1 MPPSKETRRES
12 KRKRQERFLA
22 AYGQCPSITRA
33 AKVAQIAF
41 KTHYD
46 WMKKDPTYPARFAEA
61 EKIAT
66 QNMIGVA
73 YDRALAM
80 SDRLMILFLN
90 ARAPEQFA
98 DAQRIYMES
107 RHYHKHT
114 GQVELKPVASEK
126 PHIPVEDMP
135 LELQRQL
142 LDWMRQRKTEQEARQ
157 LPGPEMKE
165 VVDAKQ
171 AIGSGKRAPGAT
183 DGVSGEPESE
193 SAG

>member
-1 MPPSKETRRES
+1 MASAAPIEKRRET

-22 AYGQCPSITRA
+22 AYGKCPSITRA
-33 AKVAQIAF
+33 AEAAQIAM
-41 KTHYD
+41 KTHYE
-46 WMKKDPTYPARFAEA
+46 WLHKDPTYPARFAEA

-73 YDRALAM
+73 YDRAMEM

-114 GQVELKPVASEK
+114 GEVGVKPVTPDTAR
-126 PHIPVEDMP
+126 IPVEDMP
-135 LELQRQL
+135 IELQRQL

-157 LPGPEMKE
+157 LPGP
-165 VVDAKQ
+165 
-171 AIGSGKRAPGAT
+171 R
-183 DGVSGEPESE
+183 
-193 SAG
+193 